1 MGYQESHL
9 FPTHIILQVSLSCTD
24 FERVSKFFLKPTRVL
39 GIRDPHNLA
48 EMRLRYLQNRDRLSD
63 GVNEFLENA

>member
-24 FERVSKFFLKPTRVL
+24 FERVSKFFLKPTQVSA
-39 GIRDPHNLA
+39 IHDPHNFA
-48 EMRLRYLQNRDRLSD
+48 EMRLRYLQNRDRLSN
-63 GVNEFLENA
+63 GVNELLENA